1 MGTIKF
7 EIDLP
12 EFNKEL
18 NISLTIRK
26 DGEVIYTTSS
36 SSTDVNLS
44 SELKKENNDFTNT
57 VQKNITG
64 ESSMNSFVESQGIME
79 KATKSPK
86 SSTTTKKKSFG
97 GNMMNMDI

>member
-36 SSTDVNLS
+36 SSTDVNSS

-64 ESSMNSFVESQGIME
+64 ESSMNSFESQGIME